1 MTRKHE
7 LTDAQRVAFVELM
20 STGNDPISFFCS
32 VLADES
38 APMWARKDAAKELKA
53 YYHPRLAQMG
63 PLIEQ
68 FGK

>member
-1 MTRKHE
+1 MTHERKI
-7 LTDAQRVAFVELM
+7 TDAHRVAFVELM

-32 VLADES
+32 VLVDEN
-38 APMWARKDAAKELKA
+38 APMWARKDAARELKA
-53 YYHPRLAQMG
+53 YYHPRLVQMG